1 MDTLT
6 KVQEIYF
13 DISDLINSG
22 EINGINIT
30 CLQEFDTLRE
40 FLLEQRRKL
49 AEIEESLETNER

>member
-1 MDTLT
+1 MNTLT

-40 FLLEQRRKL
+40 FLLEQHRKL
-49 AEIEESLETNER
+49 AEIEESLESNER